1 MKLLK
6 LLKLGYVLN
15 PIETIE
21 LLKYLIFTLNL
32 VVDQFGSGSTVTG
45 SGNRN
50 LP

>member
-6 LLKLGYVLN
+6 LLKLGYVLI

-32 VVDQFGSGSTVTG
+32 VVDINQRWLTWQT
-45 SGNRN
+45 
-50 LP
+50 